1 MIATSVVTRAISS
14 HLFILIV
21 FVEVKLQLPKIYIYF
36 LLIQLLLLSFY
47 LQYIFEYYD
56 FYIFIYYSGTVLI
69 YQYLFLLNT
78 VRTLFTF
85 CNQEE
90 ERIKHCDS

>member
-1 MIATSVVTRAISS
+1 MS
-14 HLFILIV
+14 
-21 FVEVKLQLPKIYIYF
+21 
-36 LLIQLLLLSFY
+36 LLLFY

-56 FYIFIYYSGTVLI
+56 FYISIYYSGTVLI

-85 CNQEE
+85 CNREE
-90 ERIKHCDS
+90 ERINIVTRDQLSSFLNPRSLLILLCC